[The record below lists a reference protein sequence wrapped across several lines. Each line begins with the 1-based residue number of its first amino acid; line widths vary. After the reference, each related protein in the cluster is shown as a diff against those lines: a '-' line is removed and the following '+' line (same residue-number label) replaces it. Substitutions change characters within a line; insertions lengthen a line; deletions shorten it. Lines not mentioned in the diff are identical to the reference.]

1 MNLLPTL
8 LIQLAQDFQNL
19 SPEDEDKLIRFV
31 INLLHP
37 DQIMSKVLCCEYLG
51 ISRSTFDNLIKN
63 GYIPKGEKIEG
74 FTELVWHKYQLDQY
88 LNNRV

>member
-63 GYIPKGEKIEG
+63 GYIPKGEKIDG
-74 FTELVWHKYQLDQY
+74 FTELIQHKYQLDQY